1 MPHLHRKIK
10 KGRPYYYIREIQRVD
25 GRPKVVSQVYLG
37 TVEKILQLRQEADAS
52 GKPAKLQ
59 VREFGSLWVARQLEK
74 ELDTI
79 GAVDAAVP
87 PDKRETAPSVGEY
100 FFFAWANRMAEPC
113 SKNALETF
121 YRRTAVQ
128 EIHPVNIS
136 ELTSERYWDKWNRV
150 SEAAVE
156 KIARRFFRRVAA
168 LYAGRPEGVLFDTT
182 NNYTFMASKTKSE
195 LARRGKNKEGRDN
208 LRQIGVALLVD
219 RDTALPLY
227 YKAFP
232 GNMHDSKVFAQ
243 TADEMMAVLNEL
255 NPDKLRMTV
264 VFDKGVNSQDNI
276 LYIDDKP
283 HAHFITTYSNHFA
296 PDIAGADL
304 KNFAPLDI
312 EKNRRMEEKGK
323 DADKILAWRTRA
335 EFWGKKR
342 TVVVTYNPAT
352 ARKQRYTLDQKLE
365 TLRDTLLEF
374 RANHRRGEPH
384 WRDPDAIHDRY
395 IRACEALYI
404 GSQYYRVEFAAGEMS
419 FRKDLYQVSQSQTLF
434 GKNIIITDNHDW
446 SNESIVQL
454 SLDRYLVEHGFR
466 SGKSRHHVEMH
477 PVHHWTD
484 SKLLC
489 HILTCAM
496 TLTAMKILEI
506 KARAVGL
513 KMTAPAIMR
522 EMRALHSV
530 LVWTKGKK
538 HPERIIEEPTE
549 TQQLVLKAFGHFV
562 NSDGVLQTLA

>member
-1 MPHLHRKIK
+1 MPHLHKKIK
-10 KGRPYYYIREIQRVD
+10 KGRPYYYIREIRRVN
-25 GRPKVVSQVYLG
+25 GKPTVVSQVYLG
-37 TVEKILQLRQEADAS
+37 TVEKILQLRQEADAA

-59 VREFGSLWVARQLEK
+59 VREFGSLWVAHQLER
-74 ELDTI
+74 ELNTI
-79 GAVDAAVP
+79 GAVDAVVP
-87 PDKRETAPSVGEY
+87 PDKRETGPSVGEY

-113 SKNALETF
+113 SKNALEAF

-128 EIHPVNIS
+128 GIRPVDIG

-150 SEAAVE
+150 SETAAE
-156 KIARRFFRRVAA
+156 EIARRFFRRVAA

-227 YKAFP
+227 CKAFP

-243 TADEMMAVLNEL
+243 TADEMMAVLGEL
-255 NPDKLRMTV
+255 NPAKLRMTV
-264 VFDKGVNSQDNI
+264 VFDKGVNSLDNI
-276 LYIDDKP
+276 RYIDDKP
-283 HAHFITTYSNHFA
+283 HVHFITTYSNHFA

-312 EKNRRMEEKGK
+312 EKNRRLEERGK
-323 DADKILAWRTRA
+323 AKDKILAWRTRA
-335 EFWGKKR
+335 PFWGKER

-365 TLRDTLLEF
+365 TLRETLLEF
-374 RANHRRGEPH
+374 RANFRASQPH
-384 WRDPDAIHDRY
+384 WRDPDAIRDRY
-395 IRACEALYI
+395 IRACEELYI
-404 GSQYYRVEFAAGEMS
+404 GSQYYHIEFTAGEMS
-419 FRKDLYQVSQSQTLF
+419 FRKDLYQVARSQSFF

-446 SNESIVQL
+446 SNKSIVQL
-454 SLDRYLVEHGFR
+454 SLDRYLIEHSFR
-466 SGKSRHHVEMH
+466 SGKSRHHVQMR

-484 SKLLC
+484 SKLRC

-506 KARAVGL
+506 KAAAAGL
-513 KMTAPAIMR
+513 KMTAPAIMQ

-530 LVWTKGKK
+530 LVWQKGKK
-538 HPERIIEEPTE
+538 QPHWMIEEPSE

-562 NSDGVLQTLA
+562 NADGVLQPLP